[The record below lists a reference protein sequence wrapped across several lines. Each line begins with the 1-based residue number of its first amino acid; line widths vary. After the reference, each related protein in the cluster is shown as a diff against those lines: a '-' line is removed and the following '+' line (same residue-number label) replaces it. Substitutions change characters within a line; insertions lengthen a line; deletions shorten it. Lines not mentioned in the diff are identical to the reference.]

1 VGYAAAELPYVNFR
15 PVVPPVQA
23 HPLVIRCDAKGS
35 GRFWAPRSGGRRHR
49 GVDVIAPLTSPVRAI
64 RSGRVAQV
72 GVHRGL
78 GRFVEIEHRRRLA
91 TLYAHLDA
99 VSVDVGDRVRQG
111 AAIALV
117 TDAGTPAVSDPGAEL
132 VRLAL
137 REGIPV
143 RAVPGPSALTALL
156 SVAGIEDR
164 TFCFRG
170 FFPRGE
176 EAGVR
181 EAALAAG
188 TRASRTFVW
197 FESPGRVE
205 STVGIL
211 ARQCPGARLVAGKE
225 LTKLHEKVFSGPAP
239 ESAREIALEIAREGA
254 RGEWVIALVAEPARP
269 GESHAME
276 AKNSEETWK
285 IALECAIAA
294 GARPSSAASIV
305 GQKFGVARNVVYER
319 ALELG
324 GKKSSRGT

>member
-1 VGYAAAELPYVNFR
+1 M
-15 PVVPPVQA
+15 
-23 HPLVIRCDAKGS
+23 
-35 GRFWAPRSGGRRHR
+35 PRM
-49 GVDVIAPLTSPVRAI
+49 I
-64 RSGRVAQV
+64 
-72 GVHRGL
+72 
-78 GRFVEIEHRRRLA
+78 RRLLA
-91 TLYAHLDA
+91 FALFLPLGAASAEDIVTLSTRGGVTQCYLLSAPEAGKTRA
-99 VSVDVGDRVRQG
+99 VAILFPGGAGKTDLERETARKALDRVRQG